1 MKQPCLKKFFPSVP
15 PVLIILGLAI
25 FISPLACYSQTPESS
40 LLVALEVE
48 QSTEA
53 TSQKI
58 PPVEQFKP
66 FQNGTNLG
74 FQDSFVWIV
83 VDSSIVKQGQYL
95 TIQPVHL
102 DSVEVFTSTG
112 EKLFQGGDAANTP
125 RGLMTGGYTVA
136 VREDIADKELAIRLS
151 SQNILQP
158 IVSVET
164 AENLFR
170 RSLSVLVPGAV
181 AMALSLFYLAW
192 ATSAALSANNALT
205 LAFIVRMVA
214 FFITSG
220 IHSGIFRQLVAGEM
234 FPPQDVA
241 HNLSALGYI
250 TIAQAFDY
258 FLLRETAHKRI
269 VLAFGIVVAAT
280 TLTKFGLF
288 IAGEVSASLQF
299 NNLTSLLTLALGLI
313 FAPLPNRQT
322 RQTNKPEELSI
333 SRSVPILYFLLQAIP
348 LAVVFSL
355 TESGSSKYLQYAD
368 LAFFNYAIL
377 PGAFIVYVLARRQ
390 KQQSRLKR
398 KLQENASEL
407 KRERQAEFEKRRD
420 IGNLLNMLTHEIKT
434 PLATLQMAQA
444 VGQVDDYILSKTTRA
459 ISQAITQADRVEEIE
474 RGEPINEKIL
484 IDLCAAVESAARKS
498 ESNLSVDCADQSIQV
513 LTDPGLFQIILSNL
527 ITNGDKYSSA
537 GSIIAVNVQSVA
549 KGAMVTV
556 SNTLAKPLLASERVT
571 EKYYRDP
578 TNNGSSGTG
587 LGLYIVQLLCDQLGH
602 ELQIVTSAEEFKAV
616 ISIYS

>member
-1 MKQPCLKKFFPSVP
+1 MLQRFPIAL
-15 PVLIILGLAI
+15 VLLGLVS
-25 FISPLACYSQTPESS
+25 FFSPLACFSQTTESS
-40 LLVALEVE
+40 LLVALSVG

-53 TSQKI
+53 TSLRI
-58 PPVEQFKP
+58 PPEEQFKT

-74 FQDSFVWIV
+74 FQDGFVWIV
-83 VDSSIVKQGQYL
+83 VDSSIVKQGRYL

-112 EKLFQGGDAANTP
+112 EKLFQGGDTAP
-125 RGLMTGGYTVA
+125 SPHGLMTGGYTVA
-136 VREDIADKELAIRLS
+136 INEDIADKELTIRLS

-158 IVSVET
+158 TVSVET

-170 RSLSVLVPGAV
+170 RSLSVLVPGVV
-181 AMALSLFYLAW
+181 AMALSLSYLAW

-205 LAFIVRMVA
+205 LAFIIRMFA
-214 FFITSG
+214 FFLTSG
-220 IHSGIFRQLVAGEM
+220 IHSGIFRQLVGGEM
-234 FPPQDVA
+234 LPPQDVA

-269 VLAFGIVVAAT
+269 VLAFGAVVAAA
-280 TLTKFGLF
+280 TLTKFVLF
-288 IAGEVSASLQF
+288 IAGEVSASLQV
-299 NNLTSLLTLALGLI
+299 NNLSSLLTLALGLM
-313 FAPLPNRQT
+313 FAPLPNRRIQ
-322 RQTNKPEELSI
+322 QTNKPAELSV

-368 LAFFNYAIL
+368 MAFFNYAIL

-398 KLQENASEL
+398 RLQENATEL

-444 VGQVDDYILSKTTRA
+444 VGQVDDYILTKTTRA

-474 RGEPINEKIL
+474 RGEPIIETIL
-484 IDLCAAVESAARKS
+484 IDLCAAVESAASKS

-527 ITNGDKYSSA
+527 ITNGEKYAQA
-537 GSIIAVNVQSVA
+537 GTTTAVKVQSVTQ
-549 KGAMVTV
+549 GAVVTIT
-556 SNTLAKPLLASERVT
+556 NALDKPLIESGRVT

-602 ELQIVTSAEEFKAV
+602 RLQINTSARQFTAM
-616 ISIYS
+616 ITIHS